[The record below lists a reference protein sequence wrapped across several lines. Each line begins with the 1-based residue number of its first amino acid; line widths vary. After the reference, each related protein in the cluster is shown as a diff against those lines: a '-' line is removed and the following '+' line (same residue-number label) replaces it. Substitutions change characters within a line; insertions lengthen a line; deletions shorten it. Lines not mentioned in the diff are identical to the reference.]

1 MANVDLIDDV
11 GSVTRARPG
20 DENAPERISDFGP
33 ADVDRL
39 IEERTEQMNDQS
51 GGDSVMS
58 PAVLAGL
65 AVVALA
71 LARSG

>member
-11 GSVTRARPG
+11 GSVTRARSG
-20 DENAPERISDFGP
+20 DQNAPERISDFGP

-39 IEERTEQMNDQS
+39 IDERIEQMNDQS

-58 PAVLAGL
+58 PAVLAVL